1 MPSGFSNC
9 HWKND
14 VFNRQSNSSRPHM
27 IQKSAVEIDFRR
39 SGRLVSPVQSRRS
52 SFRGS
57 AGGSEGLQP

>member
-9 HWKND
+9 HWKNN
-14 VFNRQSNSSRPHM
+14 VFDRESNSSRPHM
-27 IQKSAVEIDFRR
+27 IQKFAVKIDSRR
-39 SGRLVSPVQSRRS
+39 SGRLVFLVQSRRS